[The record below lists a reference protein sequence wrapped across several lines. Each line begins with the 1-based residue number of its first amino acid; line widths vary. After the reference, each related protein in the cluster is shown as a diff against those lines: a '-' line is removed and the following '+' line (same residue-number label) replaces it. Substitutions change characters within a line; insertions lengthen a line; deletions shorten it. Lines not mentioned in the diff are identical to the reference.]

1 MSSWVFE
8 SYSQGKIYA
17 EYCWDKYAPHYQ
29 VFVGQK
35 YEEDGLV
42 HTLWKN
48 TYATKEQALKSF
60 KRQIAKIKKGEY

>member
-8 SYSQGKIYA
+8 SYSQGNIYA
-17 EYCWDKYAPHYQ
+17 EYRWDKYEHYQ

-42 HTLWKN
+42 HTLWEN
-48 TYATKEQALKSF
+48 SYATKEQALKSF
-60 KRQIAKIKKGEY
+60 RRQVAKIKKGEY